1 MPAILITPT
10 DYRRLERLVDQLAAS
25 ARLDEARIQAL
36 DDELARAQI
45 VEESRLPPDVVT
57 METEVEVV
65 DVDTAERLR
74 ICVVFPHAADVDQG
88 RVSILAP
95 VGLAV
100 LGMREGDEFTWKTP
114 SRVRRLRIERVV
126 HQPEANGARP

>member
-45 VEESRLPPDVVT
+45 VDESRLPPDVVT
-57 METEVEVV
+57 METEVDVV

-74 ICVVFPHAADVDQG
+74 ICVVFPQAADVDQG
-88 RVSILAP
+88 RISILAP

-114 SRVRRLRIERVV
+114 SRVRKLRIERVI